1 MNEVIAIL
9 SKASEKEIN
18 EMERF
23 DENADYFDKNI
34 SGNPKYFGKLVI
46 IDNKKV
52 KYASEDGKKI
62 SEAIKRLAEAGN
74 KTAYWSYVYEKN
86 EGEALNT

>member
-1 MNEVIAIL
+1 M
-9 SKASEKEIN
+9 SKAREKEIG
-18 EMERF
+18 ETKEF
-23 DENADYFDKNI
+23 DDNADYFDKNI

-52 KYASEDGKKI
+52 KYASEDEKKF
-62 SEAIKRLAEAGN
+62 SEILKELGEAGN
-74 KTAYWSYVYEKN
+74 KMAYWSYVHKKN